1 MAKIIGID
9 LGTTNS
15 AVAVVEGDK
24 VRVIENSE
32 GARTGSVDEGNA
44 EIGELAA
51 LFEKHFHVDLGNVY
65 HAFGRL
71 RGQQN
76 PTAFL
81 DEMKERLLKKMR
93 DMDSR

>member
-1 MAKIIGID
+1 MRRKGRTWKRNGE
-9 LGTTNS
+9 GTPLD
-15 AVAVVEGDK
+15 GH
-24 VRVIENSE
+24 ENRRHT
-32 GARTGSVDEGNA
+32 ARLWHLRHGKRGRGQR

-51 LFEKHFHVDLGNVY
+51 LFEKCFHVELGNVY

-81 DEMKERLLKKMR
+81 DEMKEKLLKKMR
-93 DMDSR
+93 DMDSK